1 MIRKGLVERGVV
13 HGFIK
18 KTQKAPPADI
28 ALAQK
33 RMKEM
38 MA

>member
-1 MIRKGLVERGVV
+1 MFFVAEGRIGVL

-28 ALAQK
+28 ALAQR

-38 MA
+38 ME